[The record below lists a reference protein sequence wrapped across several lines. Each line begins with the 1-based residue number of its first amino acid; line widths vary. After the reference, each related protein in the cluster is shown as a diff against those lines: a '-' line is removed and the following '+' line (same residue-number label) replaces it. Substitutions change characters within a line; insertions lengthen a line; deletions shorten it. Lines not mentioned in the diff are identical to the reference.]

1 MTIFYIDSDATLAS
15 VTVGAGDTLLFLTG
29 RTFSASAVPA
39 GLLSANNLTVGY
51 YGTGAAPIISGGTVR
66 ADWVFDAGNN
76 VYSRT
81 AYGAN
86 TLGNVTENG
95 VPMKWVPWTTDLA
108 TTAALMN
115 AGQSLPF
122 WSGSMTYDPTNR
134 IVYIRPSSGTP
145 SGKEYIVSEV
155 LNGLSNSSTARG
167 LTIDG
172 LEFRNLSRHG
182 IDLKNK
188 TNVVI
193 KNCTFRVLGGTKPA
207 SLWLGNGIEL
217 ALGVWG
223 AQTTDCQFFDI
234 FDSPV
239 TSQLYEATPTAI
251 GSHLWQRL
259 TLNRYGLAGVEISCQ
274 TTNQQEIR
282 DIEIADITSANNG
295 VGWSGDRN
303 GSVITNLTQGGT
315 SRVNRSFASRVTGS
329 VQKRLYLGYQHA
341 GVCGIEDST
350 GAGTFGQ
357 APRSDANGRTGQT
370 DLFRSVSDN
379 LGAPSGGQ
387 WQAVTTQLSRMFRP
401 III

>member
-1 MTIFYIDSDATLAS
+1 MTIYYIDSNSTLAG
-15 VTVGAGDTLLFLTG
+15 VTPSASDVLLFSTG
-29 RTFSASAVPA
+29 VTFSAASVPA
-39 GLLSANNLTVGY
+39 GLLSASNLTVGY
-51 YGTGAAPIISGGTVR
+51 YGTGAPPIISGGTVR
-66 ADWVFDAGNN
+66 ADWAYDAVNN
-76 VYSRT
+76 VYSRS
-81 AYGAN
+81 AYAGN

-95 VPMKWVPWTTDLA
+95 VPMKYVPWTTDLA

-122 WSGSMTYDPTNR
+122 WSGSMTYDPTAK
-134 IVYIRPSSGTP
+134 IVYIRPSSGTT

-155 LNGLSNSSTARG
+155 LNGFSNSSTQRG

-172 LEFRNLSRHG
+172 IEFRNLSRHG

-188 TNVVI
+188 TTLAI
-193 KNCTFRVLGGTKPA
+193 SNCTFRAIGGTKPA

-217 ALGVWG
+217 AVGVWG
-223 AQTTDCQFFDI
+223 AQTINCQFFDI

-251 GSHLWQRL
+251 GSHLWQNL
-259 TLNRYGLAGVEISCQ
+259 TMTRYGLAGVEVSCQ

-282 DIEIADITSANNG
+282 DIEINGIASSNNG

-315 SRVNRSFASRVTGS
+315 SRVTRSFARNVTGS
-329 VQKRLYLGYQHA
+329 VQKQLYLGYQHA

-350 GAGTFGQ
+350 GTGTFGG

-370 DLFRSVSDN
+370 DLFRNVSDN

-387 WQAVTTQLSRMFRP
+387 WQAVTAQLSRMFRP
-401 III
+401 FRL